1 MKVHEYNEM
10 MAYML
15 RPRQKFAIGGGIF
28 VGEELPNNREGFKS
42 YTKKLVDQKFLNRSE
57 TNFEDLTPKQQK
69 LFKEGKLFTA
79 RIKSVYD
86 PVTETSKLK
95 NVFGDS
101 NMIDVLLGDVIPED
115 LTKLPDD
122 LSPRGIAA
130 EKIRKMIVKNYL
142 DTLPKGEVINL
153 DATVKKLN
161 EIIQEATNGKISI
174 TDKSVL
180 TSVLNDKKLNTNKIR
195 APKNLK
201 EAKEI
206 FYKTKG
212 GYDATKE
219 EIDTKASELNKKYK
233 LEDKGIAFTSKTTTA
248 GKNVMMLRFSGD
260 PFKEIKNV
268 TKPFTEDGI
277 KELENILVPITKTK
291 EFKDYSAK
299 AGQLEGSV
307 KAGKTKLT
315 YNQDKLFDYLL
326 NQEGPISRE
335 QVIKDFKKFGYDKGI
350 LRKAIGNLH
359 ANMYRALDPANPRGA
374 RFLADNYNSDQI
386 KNVLDKVKNNF
397 PGDFYKRTFEDLL
410 IDAYGKDAKK
420 YKPLADKLKKF
431 RELQKK
437 LKDSGVAAEFIA
449 QLDHVIPFN
458 FLQLIR
464 EGANP
469 SELLRVKAYPGELNQ
484 AKFKGTFD
492 KKLSI
497 AKEIFDK
504 TGDRTLLDT
513 MNELRSFLPEDMG
526 TVSATGKRVVDYGA
540 RPFNLKTMLT
550 EQQAKFGEVYERTQN
565 FLNNPKVISLLQD
578 AGISLRA
585 IGQLKK
591 LNVPGFLNTFNKIL
605 KENPDL
611 RVELGDPYR
620 EIENQYAQLNTGTMS
635 DVSPI
640 NLSEKELL
648 AGTTKGE
655 DPFPYEAALPAG
667 VAIGQYGPQIL
678 NALKGVGKVG
688 LKTVGSLPAAGLFA
702 GSTIMDN
709 LEEGKNI
716 ADAVVDPLVG
726 IELLLPETVKSLGPL
741 MARAARVSTPVGATI
756 TGLGT
761 LKDRTLGMMQS
772 ADALTMQPYQENLV
786 DEYAAKRYRGY
797 EKGGIVSSI
806 GRVGF
811 ADGPEDPS
819 KRKFMKI
826 MGGLASLPVIG
837 RFFDIGEK
845 AAPVVQN
852 IFTEIQKL
860 KNSQTIMPDWFP
872 TFLDKFRR
880 EGTAENIF
888 KKKKVE
894 ISKAEYDKAFAEGR
908 GEYHFTDV
916 ARTKEYKANNPD
928 HMDYYKLED
937 TDELIGTTYTN
948 EKIPGVK
955 VDDFDGEVA
964 VTWENDYSQPV
975 AIQYVKPGM
984 EGPDLG
990 RLDKFEAGYAD
1001 KQLKPEGEFAAVDQE
1016 VFATDPDGGFDTN
1029 AVVVE
1034 SLDDMMEGTT
1044 RVMEEYATGKPVRT
1058 LSRGEGK
1065 VIEAEVRAESAAEMA
1080 DDFDDFE

>member
-1 MKVHEYNEM
+1 
-10 MAYML
+10 L

-28 VGEELPNNREGFKS
+28 KGHDLGTREGFSS
-42 YTKKLVDQKFLNRSE
+42 YTKKLVTQKFLNMSQ
-57 TNFEDLTPKQQK
+57 TKLADLTPYQQK
-69 LFKEGKLFTA
+69 LFNEGNLYTA
-79 RIKSVYD
+79 RIKTVYD
-86 PVTETSKLK
+86 PKTKTHKLK

-101 NMIDVLLGDVIPED
+101 NKIDVLLGDVIPED
-115 LTKLPDD
+115 LTNLPEE
-122 LSPRGIAA
+122 LSGRGVAA
-130 EKIRKMIVKNYL
+130 TKIRKKFIKEYL
-142 DTLPKGEVINL
+142 ESLPEGEVINL
-153 DATVKKLN
+153 DATVRKLN
-161 EIIQEATNGKISI
+161 ETIQEATNGKISI
-174 TDKSVL
+174 TDKQILMDALESEEM
-180 TSVLNDKKLNTNKIR
+180 NPNKVR
-195 APKNLK
+195 KPKDLK
-201 EAKEI
+201 EANQLFFKE
-206 FYKTKG
+206 K
-212 GYDATKE
+212 GYDVAKE
-219 EIDTKASELNKKYK
+219 LVDEKAEELNKKYN
-233 LEDKGIAFTSKTTTA
+233 LEDKGIRFRSKPTST
-248 GKNVMMLRFSGD
+248 GKQTIALIFSGG
-260 PFKEIKNV
+260 PFKNKYNTE
-268 TKPFTEDGI
+268 TRPFTEQGI
-277 KELENILVPITKTK
+277 SELEEIIKPITKTK
-291 EFKDYSAK
+291 EFKKYSSKEA
-299 AGQLEGSV
+299 QRQGSI
-307 KAGKTKLT
+307 KAGKTKVT
-315 YNQDKLFDYLL
+315 YNQPELFQYLL
-326 NQEGPISRE
+326 EQEGPISRE
-335 QVIKDFKKFGYDKGI
+335 QVIKDFKKFGYDEGI

-359 ANMYRALDPANPRGA
+359 ANMYRALDPNNPRGGQ
-374 RFLADNYNSDQI
+374 FLAEVYEPNQI

-397 PGDFYKRTFEDLL
+397 PGDFFNRTFENLL
-410 IDAYGKDAKK
+410 VDAYAKDAKK

-431 RELQKK
+431 RQLQKE
-437 LKDSGVAAEFIA
+437 LKASGVGDEFIA

-458 FLQLIR
+458 FLQLVR
-464 EGANP
+464 EGKDPA
-469 SELLRVKAYPGELNQ
+469 ELLRVKAYPGELNS
-484 AKFKGTFD
+484 AKFKGALDAALGRAVAQND
-492 KKLSI
+492 KKLI
-497 AKEIFDK
+497 NTI
-504 TGDRTLLDT
+504 
-513 MNELRSFLPEDMG
+513 NELRSFLPEDMG
-526 TVSATGKRVVDYGA
+526 KLSSDGKKIIDYGA
-540 RPFNLKTMLT
+540 KPFNLKTMYT

-565 FLNNPKVISLLQD
+565 FLNNPKVISLLQN

-605 KENPDL
+605 KENPEL
-611 RVELGDPYR
+611 RVELSDPYR

-678 NALKGVGKVG
+678 NALKGVGKIG

-860 KNSQTIMPDWFP
+860 KNSETIMPNWFP

-880 EGTAENIF
+880 EGVAENIF

-894 ISKAEYDKAFAEGR
+894 VSKAEYDKAFAEGR
-908 GEYHFTDV
+908 GKDYYTDV
-916 ARTKEYKANNPD
+916 ARTQEYKANNPD

-948 EKIPGVK
+948 EKVPGVK
-955 VDDFDGEVA
+955 VDDFDGEVS
-964 VTWENDYSQPV
+964 VNWENDYSQPV
-975 AIQYVKPGM
+975 SIEYVKPGVI
-984 EGPDLG
+984 GPDMG
-990 RLDKFEAGYAD
+990 RVDKFQAGIE
-1001 KQLKPEGEFAAVDQE
+1001 KRELKPEGEFAAVDQE
-1016 VFATDPDGGFDTN
+1016 VYATDPDGGYDTN
-1029 AVVVE
+1029 AIIVQ

-1065 VIEAEVRAESAAEMA
+1065 VIEAEIRAEQAAESAAEMA
-1080 DDFDDFE
+1080 DDFDDF